1 MHELSFAATVIK
13 AAVQEL
19 AGLDKSVRPRR
30 ISLRL
35 GELSGLNPD
44 NMSFCLDIIKK
55 DTPLADVE
63 IEVTLVRARVSC
75 AVCGL
80 VESDGRF
87 AQKCPKCSGPVSG
100 VVGGDEMDVSLEC
113 DD

>member
-13 AAVQEL
+13 AALREL
-19 AGLDKSVRPRR
+19 DGVGKSVVPRR

-44 NMSFCLDIIKK
+44 NMSFCLDTLKQ
-55 DTPLADVE
+55 DTALAGIEV
-63 IEVTLVRARVSC
+63 EVTLVRAMLSC
-75 AVCGL
+75 ATCGQ
-80 VESDGRF
+80 VESDGHFTR
-87 AQKCPKCSGPVSG
+87 KCPKCSGPVSG
-100 VVGGDEMDVSLEC
+100 VLGGDEMDVSLEC